1 MAFLIIGYGNTLR
14 GDDGAGRRVVEALE
28 DTLSP
33 GAVASLHQL
42 TPEWAE
48 TISHVDHVIFVDAT
62 ESQIPGAVRCFPLS
76 AAPGRPDSHA
86 VTPDSLLFMAAALY
100 GRAPSAHVVTIAGES
115 FALSES
121 LSVRVAAAVPIA
133 AAMIHDLIGRFQAT
147 EADPFAGRHPVSSAR

>member
-1 MAFLIIGYGNTLR
+1 MKFLIIGYGNTLR

-62 ESQIPGAVRCFPLS
+62 EGAIPGAVHCFPLS
-76 AAPGRPDSHA
+76 AAPSHPDSHA
-86 VTPDSLLFMAAALY
+86 VTPDSLLFMADALY
-100 GRAPSAHVVTIAGES
+100 GRSPSAHAVTIAGES
-115 FALSES
+115 FALSEY
-121 LSVRVAAAVPIA
+121 LTDCVAAAVPIA
-133 AAMIHDLIGRFQAT
+133 AAMIHDLIGRLIVT
-147 EADPFAGRHPVSSAR
+147 EASPFAGSLPVSSTR